1 MNQSGIPANS
11 APVIASSRPPA
22 VPVLGDRE
30 QTISPRGFSDALDT
44 AAMRGD
50 FDKGLSLQVYLPFC
64 TTRCISCDR
73 VAEVATD
80 SSVID
85 RYLNMQLREWAPS
98 SDAIRNQRQ
107 LRAQIVEVA
116 INNR

>member
-50 FDKGLSLQVYLPFC
+50 FDKGLACRFIYLFVLPDALVVTGLQKLLPIH
-64 TTRCISCDR
+64 RLLI
-73 VAEVATD
+73 AT
-80 SSVID
+80 STI
-85 RYLNMQLREWAPS
+85 WALS
-98 SDAIRNQRQ
+98 WR
-107 LRAQIVEVA
+107 
-116 INNR
+116 